1 MADADGPTRR
11 AMVSGGGLGL
21 ATLTL
26 SAASASAASSTGQ
39 PAPVDEGMVRG
50 GSVSFP
56 PIHAGTERPDA
67 PPPNP
72 DPPSR
77 RIGFAVMGL
86 GRLAVE
92 NILPA
97 FAECKHA
104 RPVALVSGD
113 PAKMAAIAAQY
124 GIAPQACYD
133 YAGVA
138 RLRDNPA
145 VDAVYVVTPNA
156 LHRDGVVAAARAGKH
171 VLCEKPMAADVTQ
184 AREMVDTCRAAGRK
198 LMIAYRCQYE
208 RNNVELARRARAG
221 EFGPIQLI
229 NAINTQNQ
237 GDPTQWRQVK
247 RLSGGGSLPDVGLYC
262 LNTVRALLG
271 EEPVEVY
278 ASIHNPPDDPRFAEV
293 ESNVSFTLRFPSGAI
308 ANCASSYSAHEHRNL
323 RILGPNGTG
332 ELENAF
338 AYEGQ
343 RLRLI
348 HRDGTAEANVE
359 LSLGRKNQFSLELD
373 HFAQCVRSNAQPR
386 TPGEEGLQDQVLM
399 AAIYQSAH
407 SGRPVRLEPVNG
419 RDVFRGSAPKLA
431 DKGRQRRRLSMA
443 QPASPPSTTSTAA
456 TTRA

>member
-1 MADADGPTRR
+1 
-11 AMVSGGGLGL
+11 MVAGGGLGL
-21 ATLTL
+21 AALAL
-26 SAASASAASSTGQ
+26 STAAAGVPRSSGL
-39 PAPVDEGMVRG
+39 ANAVDEGSVQG
-50 GSVSFP
+50 ASVSFP
-56 PIHAGTERPDA
+56 PIHADTERPDA

-77 RIGFAVMGL
+77 RVGFAVMGL

-113 PAKMAAIAAQY
+113 PAKMAALAAQY

-133 YAGVA
+133 YASFA
-138 RLRDNPA
+138 RIRDNPA
-145 VDAVYVVTPNA
+145 VEAVYIVTPNA

-171 VLCEKPMAADVTQ
+171 VLCEKPMAADVAQ
-184 AREMVDTCRAAGRK
+184 ARQMVDACHAAGAK

-208 RNNVELARRARAG
+208 RNNVELSRRARAG
-221 EFGPIQLI
+221 EFGPVQLI
-229 NAINTQNQ
+229 DAINTQNQ

-278 ASIHNPPDDPRFAEV
+278 ASIHSPPDDPRFAEV

-323 RILGPNGTG
+323 RVLGPNGVG
-332 ELENAF
+332 EVENAF
-338 AYEGQ
+338 AYDGQ
-343 RLRLI
+343 RLRLLR
-348 HRDGTAEANVE
+348 RDGMAEADIE
-359 LSLGRKNQFSLELD
+359 LSLGRKNQFSLEID
-373 HFAQCVRSNAQPR
+373 HFAQCVRSGTQPR

-399 AAIYQSAH
+399 AAIYQSART
-407 SGRPVRLEPVNG
+407 GRPVRIEPVNG
-419 RDVFRGSAPKLA
+419 RDIFRG
-431 DKGRQRRRLSMA
+431 
-443 QPASPPSTTSTAA
+443 PPPEAG
-456 TTRA
+456 